1 MGSNATLLTHIQE
14 TQVLA
19 ASMSE
24 LQDQLETQLKTF
36 FKEQFGFDVPSALQ
50 AELAEGNV
58 MVFYSTEFNA
68 DSIFSQAHD
77 LLNAAF
83 SEDQAG
89 VINSAIGVVQ
99 ALVNA
104 AFKNGVLD
112 VGIKNASAK
121 VREPGSDTEYI
132 IAVLSNTASCKASQ
146 WFTTA
151 DFNAT
156 YYYFVVVDPTKIARS
171 S

>member
-14 TQVLA
+14 TAELSA
-19 ASMSE
+19 AMSQ
-24 LQDQLETQLKTF
+24 LQNQLETELQTF
-36 FKEQFGFDVPSALQ
+36 FKQQFKFDVPSALE
-50 AELAEGNV
+50 AELSEGNV

-89 VINSAIGVVQ
+89 IINSAIGVVQ

-112 VGIKNASAK
+112 VGIKHASAK
-121 VREPGSDTEYI
+121 TKDPTSGIEYVT
-132 IAVLSNTASCKASQ
+132 AVLSNTSSCKASK

-156 YYYFVVVDPTKIARS
+156 YYYFVVVDPTQLAS
-171 S
+171 SN